1 MSEPEVAVTA
11 ERQATTRVPLV
22 SIRDLTKHYVRGDQI
37 IPVLVGINLDIRAGD
52 YVALMGPS
60 GSGKSTLLNL
70 IAGIDKPTSGSIHVA
85 GVDIA
90 QLAESELA
98 AWRAAHVG
106 FIFQFY
112 NLMPVLSAY
121 DNVELPLLLTP
132 LSRRDRRERVETAL
146 ALVGLSDRRDHYPNE
161 LSGGQQQRVAI
172 ARALI
177 GDPTLIV
184 ADEPTGDLDRAT
196 AEEILH
202 LLARLNEEV
211 GKTIVMV
218 THDPK
223 AAEKAHRVIQLEK
236 GVLVTSDRLRSPL
249 SGGSTSNRNGC
260 CAGREDA
267 GSGGIGLRAEAAAF
281 AFVRPSSLPAATKSS
296 SMSTSGGASSTC
308 SNSRMSE

>member
-1 MSEPEVAVTA
+1 MSDPDVAVTA
-11 ERQATTRVPLV
+11 EPQAAASVPLV
-22 SIRDLTKHYVRGDQI
+22 SIRELTKYYVRGDQV
-37 IPVLVGINLDIRAGD
+37 IPVLVGIKLDIQAGD

-90 QLAESELA
+90 QLSESDLA
-98 AWRAAHVG
+98 AWRASHVG

-112 NLMPVLSAY
+112 NLMPVLSAF
-121 DNVELPLLLTP
+121 DNVELPLLLTSLP
-132 LSRRDRRERVETAL
+132 RRERHERVETAL

-223 AAEKAHRVIQLEK
+223 AAEKAHRMIQLEK
-236 GVLVTSDRLRSPL
+236 GVLVT
-249 SGGSTSNRNGC
+249 
-260 CAGREDA
+260 
-267 GSGGIGLRAEAAAF
+267 
-281 AFVRPSSLPAATKSS
+281 
-296 SMSTSGGASSTC
+296 
-308 SNSRMSE
+308 